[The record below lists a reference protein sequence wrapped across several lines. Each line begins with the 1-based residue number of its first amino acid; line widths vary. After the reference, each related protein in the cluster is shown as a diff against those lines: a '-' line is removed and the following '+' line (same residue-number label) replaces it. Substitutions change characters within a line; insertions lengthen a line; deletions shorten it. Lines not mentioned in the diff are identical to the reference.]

1 MNESLYIMGIDSG
14 GTKTSAVLCSCDGM
28 ILSEAQGSP
37 SNLHLVGLEK
47 TASTILDLIQT
58 CTHSVGCS
66 VSQIGAVVAGVAG
79 AGGFQ
84 DQQHIMEKVQGIAL
98 SRDEHIEKF

>member
-1 MNESLYIMGIDSG
+1 MNESLRIKGIDGG
-14 GTKTSAVLCSCDGM
+14 GTKTCAILCACDGK
-28 ILSEAQGSP
+28 ILSEAQGYP
-37 SNLHLVGLEK
+37 SNLNLIGLEI

-66 VSQIGAVVAGVAG
+66 VSQIGAVVASVAG

-84 DQQHIMEKVQGIAL
+84 DQQRILEKAQDIAL
-98 SRDEHIEKF
+98 SRDEYIE